1 MRDSFVRVAG
11 VLLGG
16 LAGYQA
22 VILAYAWVPAAS
34 SMGFV
39 DEAAGVVLGGLIGFL
54 LGPPVARVFV
64 GSMEWVLGG
73 LSHLSLHDLLL
84 AAFGLTSGLVLAFF
98 VGYLLEG
105 LPLIG
110 PYVRL
115 VAGVVFGYLGLHV
128 ALRRRDE
135 ITGTFLQ
142 QGRQP
147 TRGSL
152 SADRHGPAS
161 AATPKLL
168 DTSVII
174 DGRIAEICM
183 SGFLEGPIVV
193 PRSVLAELQRI
204 ADSPDALRRNRG
216 RRGLDILNRL
226 RRDLATVQILED
238 DGPAGQDVDARLVAL
253 ARLHRAAIVTTDFN
267 LGKVAELEGVPVLNV
282 NQMAQALRPPVLS
295 GEEISV
301 NVVRDGKEAGQG
313 VAYMEDGTMIVVEGG
328 RRYIG
333 ETLGVIVTSVLQ
345 TSAGRMIFARP
356 KTNGP
361 TVQPDPERR

>member
-1 MRDSFVRVAG
+1 MRDPFLRVGG
-11 VLLGG
+11 VLVGG

-22 VILAYAWVPAAS
+22 VILAYAWVPAALS
-34 SMGFV
+34 LGFL

-54 LGPPVARVFV
+54 LGPRVARVFV
-64 GSMEWVLGG
+64 SSMEWVLGG

-84 AAFGLTSGLVLAFF
+84 AALGLTSGLVLALF

-110 PYVRL
+110 PYIRL
-115 VAGVVFGYLGLHV
+115 VAGIVFGYLGLHV

-135 ITGTFLQ
+135 IAGALLP
-142 QGRQP
+142 QGHQP
-147 TRGSL
+147 TRL
-152 SADRHGPAS
+152 HPAS
-161 AATPKLL
+161 AVTPKLL

-193 PRSVLAELQRI
+193 PRSVLTELQRI

-226 RRDLATVQILED
+226 RRDLATVQILD
-238 DGPAGQDVDARLVAL
+238 DDAPMGQDVDARLVAL
-253 ARLHRAAIVTTDFN
+253 ARLHSAAIVTTDFN

-282 NQMAQALRPPVLS
+282 NQMAQALRPPVLP
-295 GEEISV
+295 GEELSV
-301 NVVRDGKEAGQG
+301 HVVRDGKEAGQG
-313 VAYMEDGTMIVVEGG
+313 VAYMEDGTMVVVEGG

-333 ETLGVIVTSVLQ
+333 ETSGVIVTSVLQ

-356 KTNGP
+356 KLNEAAGRS
-361 TVQPDPERR
+361 DPERG

>member
-1 MRDSFVRVAG
+1 MRDPFVRVAG

-16 LAGYQA
+16 LVGYQA
-22 VILAYAWVPAAS
+22 VILAYAWVPAAP
-34 SMGFV
+34 SMGFL

-64 GSMEWVLGG
+64 SAMEWVLGG

-115 VAGVVFGYLGLHV
+115 VAGVVLGYLGLHV

-135 ITGTFLQ
+135 ISGALLP
-142 QGRQP
+142 QGHLP
-147 TRGSL
+147 TRGC
-152 SADRHGPAS
+152 PAPQ
-161 AATPKLL
+161 ATPKLL

-174 DGRIAEICM
+174 DGRIAEICV

-226 RRDLATVQILED
+226 RRELVTVQILDEEA
-238 DGPAGQDVDARLVAL
+238 PPGQDVDARLVTL
-253 ARLHRAAIVTTDFN
+253 AKLHRAAIVTTDFN
-267 LGKVAELEGVPVLNV
+267 LSKVAELEGVRVLNV
-282 NQMAQALRPPVLS
+282 NQMAQALRPTVLP
-295 GEEISV
+295 GEELSV
-301 NVVRDGKEAGQG
+301 HVVRDGKEAGQG

-333 ETLGVIVTSVLQ
+333 ETFGVIVTKI
-345 TSAGRMIFARP
+345 GRAH
-356 KTNGP
+356 
-361 TVQPDPERR
+361 V

>member
-1 MRDSFVRVAG
+1 MRDSFVRFAG
-11 VLLGG
+11 VLVGG

-22 VILAYAWVPAAS
+22 VMLAYMWVPAAPS
-34 SMGFV
+34 LGFL

-54 LGPPVARVFV
+54 LGPPLARAFV
-64 GSMEWVLGG
+64 SAMEWVLRG

-84 AAFGLTSGLVLAFF
+84 AALGLTSGLVLAFF

-115 VAGVVFGYLGLHV
+115 VAGVVLGYLGLHV

-135 ITGTFLQ
+135 IAGALSP
-142 QGRQP
+142 QGHQSVRGRP
-147 TRGSL
+147 T
-152 SADRHGPAS
+152 PQAS
-161 AATPKLL
+161 PKLL

-174 DGRIAEICM
+174 DGRIAEICL
-183 SGFLEGPIVV
+183 SGFLEGPLVV
-193 PRSVLAELQRI
+193 PRSVLTELQRI

-226 RRDLATVQILED
+226 RRELATVQILDEEA
-238 DGPAGQDVDARLVAL
+238 PSGQDVDARLVTL

-267 LGKVAELEGVPVLNV
+267 LSKVAELEGVRVLNV
-282 NQMAQALRPPVLS
+282 NQMAQALRPAVLP
-295 GEEISV
+295 GEELSV
-301 NVVRDGKEAGQG
+301 HVVRDGKEAGQG
-313 VAYMEDGTMIVVEGG
+313 VAYLEDGTMIVVEGG

-333 ETLGVIVTSVLQ
+333 ETFDVIVTSSLQ

-356 KTNGP
+356 KLNGP
-361 TVQPDPERR
+361 AEQPESERR